1 MLDQEALDD
10 HTACLQHSKSP
21 NFKLQKRLTQRPSAP
36 LTQLAFSPASFQSGL
51 QPSLLNINFKSTRF
65 WTRLST
71 SSAIVTTGLD
81 NIEALDPRS
90 VFPGGSRKF
99 LQFPTS
105 PRLAPNLAS
114 SAVPRFQPLQAVA
127 TCSPHLVR
135 SSAPPLVQDQRA
147 ALLCNWQCYEVL
159 VNVVTKSLVSPQRFL
174 ATMPTTKCL
183 FSPIALSRQPR
194 YQQWLAPQC
203 LIVPA
208 SFFNNLEGC
217 PAMLTMVMPTIVF
230 NTTRF
235 WRFLTG
241 ESPLA
246 NWLIMLLAACILK
259 QVKMG
264 HRICPEMPVAPKSGA
279 LPSTDLANLLVLAP

>member
-1 MLDQEALDD
+1 MVRELPQALQLGKDLPQVLQLGKDQFPDLVKYKQGRRQLHHLEFGRDYLHRAPSSQRVWI
-10 HTACLQHSKSP
+10 TSKRWTRAV
-21 NFKLQKRLTQRPSAP
+21 FFLED
-36 LTQLAFSPASFQSGL
+36 PASSFNS
-51 QPSLLNINFKSTRF
+51 PS
-65 WTRLST
+65 
-71 SSAIVTTGLD
+71 
-81 NIEALDPRS
+81 
-90 VFPGGSRKF
+90 
-99 LQFPTS
+99 S

-183 FSPIALSRQPR
+183 FFPIALSRQPR

-230 NTTRF
+230 NTTRL

-246 NWLIMLLAACILK
+246 SWFVLLLAARTLK

-264 HRICPEMPVAPKSGA
+264 HLICPEIPEAPKSGA